1 MENMRI
7 EEEAYVLWLYNVE
20 GVGDVCATRLVQAFG
35 SCKDVYY
42 ANESAY
48 KGLLKPKQIE
58 AILAAKKR
66 EAEREYEKLLKQGIT
81 FYSCF
86 HEAYPKRLQNIPD
99 QPFGIFVKGKLPNEQ
114 KKSVAII
121 GARDCS
127 EYGRYVAGHFAE
139 KLAES
144 GVQIISGMA
153 RGIDGIAQESAIR
166 AGGNSFGVLGCGV
179 DICYPPSNQKLYRE
193 LIEKGGIISS
203 YLPGTEPS
211 PKRFPPRNRIIS
223 GLADAVLV
231 VEARQKSGTLIT
243 VDMALEQGRD
253 VYVVPGRITDR
264 LSDGCNKLI
273 GQGAGVALS
282 PDLFLEELL
291 GNGNHEMDVRNIEKW
306 NGLLA
311 EEKEILKLLD
321 LELVSLEQIRFMMLG
336 NSLLCNLTLPRTME
350 ILIHLSLLGFIRQE
364 GAYYGLTTPLS
375 YV

>member
-7 EEEAYVLWLYNVE
+7 EEEAYALWLYKVE
-20 GVGDVCATRLVQAFG
+20 GVGNVCATRLVQACG
-35 SCKDVYY
+35 SCKEVYY
-42 ANESAY
+42 ADESEY
-48 KGLLKPKQIE
+48 KGLLKQKQME
-58 AILAAKKR
+58 AILAAKKQ
-66 EAEREYEKLLKQGIT
+66 EAEREYESLLKKGIS

-86 HEAYPKRLQNIPD
+86 HEAYPMRLWHIPD
-99 QPFGIFVKGKLPNEQ
+99 RPFGIFVKGKLPDEQ

-127 EYGRYVAGHFAE
+127 EYGKYVAGHFAE
-139 KLAES
+139 KLATS

-166 AGGNSFGVLGCGV
+166 AGGCSFGVLGCGV
-179 DICYPPSNQKLYRE
+179 DVCYPPSNQKLYRE
-193 LIEKGGIISS
+193 LIENGGIISS

-211 PKRFPPRNRIIS
+211 PNRFPPRNRIIS

-282 PDLFLEELL
+282 PDIFLDELL
-291 GNGNHEMDVRNIEKW
+291 GNEEQRMAEGNVDKRKNLSM
-306 NGLLA
+306 